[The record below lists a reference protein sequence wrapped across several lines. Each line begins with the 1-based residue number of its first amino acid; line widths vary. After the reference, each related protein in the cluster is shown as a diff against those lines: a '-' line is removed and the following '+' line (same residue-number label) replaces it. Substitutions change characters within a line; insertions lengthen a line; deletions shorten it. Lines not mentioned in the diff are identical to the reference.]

1 MRAGNKLLTLLL
13 VCMLLCSGCAGNNG
27 KTEPS
32 ETSDKQSVSDR
43 AVTTESRE
51 LFAMDTV
58 MMIRA
63 TGVDAK
69 AAVDE
74 AAAEIERL
82 DALLSVGSEESE
94 VTKLNRNGGGVMS
107 EDVKYLTERSLE
119 IYDSTGGAY
128 DITIYP
134 LMELWGFTGDHPA
147 VPDAKEI
154 ERVIGESGSDKLK
167 LNGNTVASSE
177 EVLPIEYQ
185 MTRYVYKL
193 KKDKAVN
200 WDESMDLLRDL
211 FFFDSSKGCTL
222 PVIDDGRFIGIGCI
236 SLGSVFCAVAVK
248 VK

>member
-82 DALLSVGSEESE
+82 DKEIEETQALLSTDEVAADYEKVLELTAKLEQLQNEQSVQYEIWES
-94 VTKLNRNGGGVMS
+94 LA
-107 EDVKYLTERSLE
+107 D
-119 IYDSTGGAY
+119 
-128 DITIYP
+128 
-134 LMELWGFTGDHPA
+134 
-147 VPDAKEI
+147 
-154 ERVIGESGSDKLK
+154 
-167 LNGNTVASSE
+167 
-177 EVLPIEYQ
+177 
-185 MTRYVYKL
+185 
-193 KKDKAVN
+193 
-200 WDESMDLLRDL
+200 
-211 FFFDSSKGCTL
+211 
-222 PVIDDGRFIGIGCI
+222 
-236 SLGSVFCAVAVK
+236 
-248 VK
+248 